1 MDVSGILNVDKAV
14 GPTSFQVVGMV
25 RRLSGVKRVGHAGTL
40 DPMAGG
46 VLLVCLGQAARV
58 SEYLMELRK
67 TYRATVRL
75 GVSTTTY
82 DAEGEVVREGE
93 CGGVSR
99 EEVEEALAGFVGEIM
114 QAPPAYSAV
123 KVGGERAYKRARRGE
138 DVAPA
143 PRRAVVYSID
153 VLRFAQTG
161 ARPGDPPHVE
171 IEVECGKGTYIRSL
185 AHDLGEKLGCGAHL
199 SALTR
204 TRVGPF
210 KIEDAIGMAELEEA
224 FERGGWAEQLLPL
237 DYGLIH
243 MPQITLHIEDEKD
256 IRHGQSVT
264 IDEDR
269 TEGIPAKT
277 DGMLCRAYA
286 EDGSLV
292 AIIRYDAPSGMWRA
306 RKVFGVVSGR

>member
-1 MDVSGILNVDKAV
+1 MVSGILNVNKPV

-25 RRLSGVKRVGHAGTL
+25 RRRSGVKRVGHAGTL

-46 VLLVCLGQAARV
+46 VLLVCLGQASRV
-58 SEYLMELRK
+58 SEYLMGLPK
-67 TYRATVRL
+67 AYRATVRL
-75 GVSTTTY
+75 GASTTTY
-82 DAEGEVVREGE
+82 DAEGEVVREGDYA
-93 CGGVSR
+93 GVTR
-99 EEVEEALAGFVGEIM
+99 AVVEEALAGFVGEIM

-123 KVGGERAYKRARRGE
+123 KVEGERAYRRARRGE

-143 PRRAVVYSID
+143 PRKTEVYRID
-153 VLRFAQTG
+153 VLRFE
-161 ARPGDPPHVE
+161 PPEVE
-171 IEVECGKGTYIRSL
+171 IDVECGKGTYIRSL

-210 KIEDAIGMAELEEA
+210 RIEDAIAMAELEAA
-224 FERGGWAEQLLPL
+224 FERGDWVEHLLPL

-243 MPQITLHIEDEKD
+243 MPQVTLHIEDEKD
-256 IRHGQSVT
+256 IRHGQAVA
-264 IDEDR
+264 IDGER
-269 TEGIPAKT
+269 TEGIPAIS

-292 AIIRYDAPSGMWRA
+292 AIIRYDAALGMWRA
-306 RKVFGVVSGR
+306 RKVFEPR

>member
-1 MDVSGILNVDKAV
+1 MLIPMVSGILNVDKPV

-25 RRLSGVKRVGHAGTL
+25 RRRSGVKRVGHAGTL

-46 VLLVCLGQAARV
+46 VLLLCLGQAARV
-58 SEYLMELRK
+58 SEYLMGLRK

-75 GVSTTTY
+75 GASTTTY
-82 DAEGEVVREGE
+82 DAEGEVVREADSS
-93 CGGVSR
+93 GVAR
-99 EEVEEALAGFVGEIM
+99 EAVEEALGGFVGAIM

-123 KVGGERAYKRARRGE
+123 KVDGERAYRRARKGE

-143 PRRAVVYSID
+143 PRKVVVHGID
-153 VLRFAQTG
+153 VLWFE
-161 ARPGDPPHVE
+161 PPEVE
-171 IEVECGKGTYIRSL
+171 FEVECGKGTYIRSL
-185 AHDLGEKLGCGAHL
+185 AHDLGEALGCGAHL

-210 KIEDAIGMAELEEA
+210 KVEDAVGMAELEAA
-224 FERGGWAEQLLPL
+224 FEGGEWMEHLMPL
-237 DYGLIH
+237 DFGLIH

-256 IRHGQSVT
+256 IRHGQAVA
-264 IDEDR
+264 IDDDR
-269 TEGIPAKT
+269 TEGIPAIS

-292 AIIRYDAPSGMWRA
+292 AIIRYEEASGMWRP
-306 RKVFGVVSGR
+306 RKVFG

>member
-1 MDVSGILNVDKAV
+1 MLGDMVSGILNVDKPV

-25 RRLSGVKRVGHAGTL
+25 RRRSGVRRVGHAGTL

-46 VLLVCLGQAARV
+46 VLLVCLGQAVRV
-58 SEYLMELRK
+58 SEYLMWLPK

-82 DAEGEVVREGE
+82 DAEGDVVREGDWSE
-93 CGGVSR
+93 VTHSV
-99 EEVEEALAGFVGEIM
+99 VEEALSGFVGEIM

-123 KVGGERAYKRARRGE
+123 KVEGERAYRRARRGE
-138 DVAPA
+138 AVAVAP
-143 PRRAVVYSID
+143 RKTEIYGID
-153 VLRFAQTG
+153 LLRFE
-161 ARPGDPPHVE
+161 PPEVE
-171 IEVECGKGTYIRSL
+171 IAAECGKGTYIRSL

-210 KIEDAIGMAELEEA
+210 KVEDAVEMVELENA
-224 FERGGWAEQLLPL
+224 FDRGDWEEHLLPL
-237 DYGLIH
+237 DYALLD
-243 MPQITLHIEDEKD
+243 MPAITLHIEDEKD
-256 IRHGQSVT
+256 IRHGQAVG
-264 IDEDR
+264 IDGDR
-269 TEGIPAKT
+269 TEAIAEVS

-292 AIIRYDAPSGMWRA
+292 AIIRYDTGAGLWRA
-306 RKVFGVVSGR
+306 RKVFATGG